1 MEEIKLKVTVEVSI
15 KGDNFLFNIIA
26 PENLMVD
33 EIRSILV
40 GGVCLTIHSE
50 ETPKEQAIALKEVI
64 DYMEQ
69 DFINLDSFKNIIKDP
84 PKK

>member
-15 KGDNFLFNIIA
+15 KGDNFLFNIIT

>member
-1 MEEIKLKVTVEVSI
+1 LKVTVEVSI

-69 DFINLDSFKNIIKDP
+69 DFIDLDSFKNIIKDP

>member
-26 PENLMVD
+26 PEKLMVD

-69 DFINLDSFKNIIKDP
+69 DFIDLDSFKNIIKDP

>member
-15 KGDNFLFNIIA
+15 KDDNFLFNIIA

-69 DFINLDSFKNIIKDP
+69 DFINLDSFKNIIKDT

>member
-15 KGDNFLFNIIA
+15 KDDNFLFNIIA

>member
-69 DFINLDSFKNIIKDP
+69 DFIDLDSFKNIIKDT

>member
-69 DFINLDSFKNIIKDP
+69 DFIDLDSFKNIIKDP